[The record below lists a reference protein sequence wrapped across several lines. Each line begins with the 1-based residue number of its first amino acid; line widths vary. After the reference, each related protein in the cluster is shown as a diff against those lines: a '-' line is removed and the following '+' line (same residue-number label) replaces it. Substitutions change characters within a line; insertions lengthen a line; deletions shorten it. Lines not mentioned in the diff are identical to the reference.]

1 MYTKDTVNKRDL
13 KGNTPLFY
21 ATNVD
26 DVIQLIAIGAN
37 VNHENNKHETALF
50 HAGFEKAKI
59 LIDSGADVNHVD
71 EGYASPLFF
80 SDLKTSKLLIEK
92 GAIVDQSDMEGDTPL
107 SVAAS
112 YKDVEKGKLL
122 IDNGAYIHNVN
133 LSTFS
138 ALELMPDELREFA
151 LNFENKQNLSLK
163 EELEQ
168 ITKNIEHS
176 DIPERLPIPKF

>member
-1 MYTKDTVNKRDL
+1 MYTKDTVNKRDI

-21 ATNVD
+21 AESIED
-26 DVIQLIAIGAN
+26 IRFLINIGAN
-37 VNHENNKHETALF
+37 VNHENIKHETAIF
-50 HAGFEKAKI
+50 YAGFEKAKI

-80 SDLKTSKLLIEK
+80 SDLKTSKLLIEN

-112 YKDVEKGKLL
+112 YKDVEKGKFL
-122 IDNGAYIHNVN
+122 IENGAYIHNIN

-138 ALELMPDELREFA
+138 ALELMPVELREFA
-151 LNFENKQNLSLK
+151 LNFEKKQNLSLK

-168 ITKNIEHS
+168 ISKNIDFN
-176 DIPERLPIPKF
+176 DIPEKLPIPKF